1 MVRVA
6 LASALAFAMAVGTAV
21 AGPVATLSDISG
33 SVLVDSG
40 KGFQKVSSA
49 AEVQPGSRVLVSK
62 NSKATI
68 AYAAGCSKALTGNSI
83 TTVAGADACSSSA
96 QVAAQQNANQLC
108 KTARNTGT
116 EEKPNWI
123 CIAWLPGSALIVGG
137 LIGYAISDGNGG
149 TTYIQI
155 PVSG

>member
-68 AYAAGCSKALTGNSI
+68 AYAAGCSKALSGNSI
-83 TTVAGADACSSSA
+83 TTVAGANACSSQA
-96 QVAAQQNANQLC
+96 QVAAQESQGICQ
-108 KTARNTGT
+108 TAKQDNNG
-116 EEKPNWI
+116 NWY
-123 CIAWLPGSALIVGG
+123 CIALIGGGALVAGA
-137 LIGYAISDGNGG
+137 LVGYAIGDGNGG
-149 TTYIQI
+149 TTYITI

>member
-1 MVRVA
+1 
-6 LASALAFAMAVGTAV
+6 MAVGTAV

-68 AYAAGCSKALTGNSI
+68 AYAAGCSKALSGNSI

-96 QVAAQQNANQLC
+96 QVAAQQSSGRICQ
-108 KTARNTGT
+108 TAKQDRNG
-116 EEKPNWI
+116 EWV
-123 CIAWLPGSALIVGG
+123 CLALIGGGSLAVGALVG
-137 LIGYAISDGNGG
+137 FAIGNGNTEIRYVG
-149 TTYIQI
+149 I
-155 PVSG
+155 SG

>member
-1 MVRVA
+1 M
-6 LASALAFAMAVGTAV
+6 AFAMAVGTAV

-68 AYAAGCSKALTGNSI
+68 AYAAGCSTALTGNSI
-83 TTVAGADACSSSA
+83 TTVAGADACSSAA
-96 QVAAQQNANQLC
+96 QVAAQQSDNKNIC
-108 KTARNTGT
+108 KTTKQDENGDMV
-116 EEKPNWI
+116 
-123 CIAWLPGSALIVGG
+123 CIALIGGATAVAGALV
-137 LIGYAISDGNGG
+137 GYAINDGSDSV
-149 TTYIQI
+149 QI
-155 PVSG
+155 VYVPISG

>member
-6 LASALAFAMAVGTAV
+6 LASAMAFAMAVGTAV

-68 AYAAGCSKALTGNSI
+68 AYAAGCSKALSGNSI

-96 QVAAQQNANQLC
+96 QVAAQQSNGSLC
-108 KTARNTGT
+108 QTAQQDSNGQWR
-116 EEKPNWI
+116 
-123 CIAWLPGSALIVGG
+123 CIALIGGGALVAGT
-137 LIGYAISDGNGG
+137 LVGYAIGNSNGG
-149 TTYIQI
+149 TEIIYI

>member
-68 AYAAGCSKALTGNSI
+68 AYAAGCSKALSGNSI

-96 QVAAQQNANQLC
+96 QVAAQQSSGRFCQTAKQDANGQWVCVALFGG
-108 KTARNTGT
+108 GT
-116 EEKPNWI
+116 L
-123 CIAWLPGSALIVGG
+123 AVGALV
-137 LIGYAISDGNGG
+137 GYAIGNGNTEIRYVG
-149 TTYIQI
+149 I
-155 PVSG
+155 SG